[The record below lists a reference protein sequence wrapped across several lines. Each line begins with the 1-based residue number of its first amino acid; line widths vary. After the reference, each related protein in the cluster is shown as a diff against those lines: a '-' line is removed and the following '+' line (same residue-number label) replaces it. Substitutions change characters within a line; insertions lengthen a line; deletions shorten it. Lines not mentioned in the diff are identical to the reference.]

1 MTPVWVNERLRP
13 ATPWI
18 IFLLVALAWHV
29 ALFALRFQFPDHPLP
44 ARVEVTRIDPRQ
56 LEAIR
61 RRNAEIEK
69 RNSAQKPILLNKD
82 KSIPNEPEAPDN
94 ARYMSDRNH
103 TVQKESRSK
112 EHDILPK
119 PGSPG
124 SDRQTEQARRAPTPP
139 QLAERPKTET
149 PRETRPENKTPSRR
163 FGKLGNL
170 GLPFRLNEKTPA
182 PVTPSRP
189 QIPAQQTRAGQA
201 GSEQYISDPNLPE
214 GSENLLNTEQSVYYS
229 FYARL
234 YEAIGPVWQSQIRE
248 VPYRR
253 TVQQGDYRTEVD
265 AIFDGEGNLIGV
277 EQSASSGIPEFD
289 AAVQSAWRR
298 IGRFPNPPK
307 GLLNSRGEVHT
318 GWTFTV
324 QVGAGFNLDS
334 LPPERNY

>member
-1 MTPVWVNERLRP
+1 MTPAWVNERLRP

-18 IFLLVALAWHV
+18 IFILVALVWHV
-29 ALFALRFQFPDHPLP
+29 ALFSLRFQFPDHPLP
-44 ARVEVTRIDPRQ
+44 SRVEVTRIDPRQ

-61 RRNAEIEK
+61 RRNQEIEK
-69 RNSAQKPILLNKD
+69 RNSAQKPVLLNKD
-82 KSIPNEPEAPDN
+82 KSIPNESEATDN

-103 TVQKESRSK
+103 TVQKETRSK
-112 EHDILPK
+112 DHDILPK
-119 PGSPG
+119 PGAPG
-124 SDRQTEQARRAPTPP
+124 SDRQTEQARRVPTPP
-139 QLAERPKTET
+139 QIAERPKSV
-149 PRETRPENKTPSRR
+149 PPSHR

-170 GLPFRLNEKTPA
+170 GLPFRLNEKTPP
-182 PVTPSRP
+182 PVPPSRL
-189 QIPAQQTRAGQA
+189 QALAQQTRAGKA

-265 AIFDGEGNLIGV
+265 AIFDAEGNLLGV
-277 EQSASSGIPEFD
+277 EQSAGSGIPEFD

-324 QVGAGFNLDS
+324 QVGTGFNLDS